1 MTRNRADERALEQL
15 LVLRAQVGEP
25 TAHEHLVEM
34 HGARLRYYV
43 RRLVRDADAVED
55 VVQDTWLAV
64 VRRIASLDDPGAF
77 RAWMYRIARN
87 LVTTRLRRRRALL
100 SLDDP
105 DHADDAPVAPDPTD
119 DALEVDA
126 FDASDIQRAMER
138 LPLPQ
143 REALALRYVDGLT
156 YDEIASVVDRNVG
169 TVRSRLHYAKSN
181 LHAELQRLRPDL
193 GSHGATMR

>member
-1 MTRNRADERALEQL
+1 MAPHPTDERVREQL

-25 TAHEHLVEM
+25 EAYGRLVEM

-43 RRLVRDADAVED
+43 RRLVRDPDEVED

-64 VRRIASLDDPGAF
+64 VRRIATLDDPASF

-87 LVTTRLRRRRALL
+87 LVTTGLRRRRALR

-105 DHADDAPVAPDPTD
+105 DHADGAPAAPEGD
-119 DALEVDA
+119 DELEVEA
-126 FDASDIQRAMER
+126 FDAQDVHRALER

-143 REALALRYVDGLT
+143 RETLALRFVDGLT
-156 YDEIASVVDRNVG
+156 YDEIAAVVGRSVG
-169 TVRSRLHYAKSN
+169 TVRSRLHYGKHA
-181 LHAELQRLRPDL
+181 LHAELTRLRPDR
-193 GSHGATMR
+193 GSRS

>member
-25 TAHEHLVEM
+25 TAHERLGEM

-126 FDASDIQRAMER
+126 FGASDIRSAPVCVFGNAITSRMLSKPPMSMTQRSRPRAM
-138 LPLPQ
+138 PPC
-143 REALALRYVDGLT
+143 G
-156 YDEIASVVDRNVG
+156 
-169 TVRSRLHYAKSN
+169 
-181 LHAELQRLRPDL
+181 
-193 GSHGATMR
+193 GAP

>member
-1 MTRNRADERALEQL
+1 MNPRSAEETSILARVADGDPGAVREVLSRYSALVWSLASGLSKDPLE
-15 LVLRAQVGEP
+15 
-25 TAHEHLVEM
+25 
-34 HGARLRYYV
+34 
-43 RRLVRDADAVED
+43 VED

-156 YDEIASVVDRNVG
+156 YDELASVVDRNVG